1 MIDGILLIIEI
12 CYPRSVEEIPLE
24 KRDEL
29 SQLSLAK
36 SMIRLHKPG
45 DKR

>member
-1 MIDGILLIIEI
+1 MEI
-12 CYPRSVEEIPLE
+12 YYPRSVEEIPLD

-29 SQLSLAK
+29 TQLSLAN